1 MRVKPS
7 KRKEKLEEDANSNW
21 KDQPVCP
28 KGVYPLGFVNSTQKF
43 HKKFKVE
50 NNCPPFLNLVSKT
63 SRRIPLKDHVD
74 PLFPDSS
81 GGNWAFFGQM
91 RHISDPRHFC
101 LDFSGQSIPIGNQQT
116 IGLGFSPR
124 KIGIFTL
131 LVF

>member
-1 MRVKPS
+1 MQIQIGRINPS
-7 KRKEKLEEDANSNW
+7 VQR
-21 KDQPVCP
+21 QFT
-28 KGVYPLGFVNSTQKF
+28 PLGSSIQPRNFTKSSKLRIIVLLFSTLFQK
-43 HKKFKVE
+43 
-50 NNCPPFLNLVSKT
+50 PPAGS
-63 SRRIPLKDHVD
+63 PLKDHVD